1 MTEYGLSHG
10 QYLKAR
16 RIRAHK
22 PGTSIKYIAHHVG
35 ATERQV
41 RDALDLQAERR
52 LANAPRAKKAQRP
65 KPAEKASTY
74 QKCGHRKEAGIPETP
89 RMVVPHDV
97 LAEREQ
103 RLSLSPQS
111 LTAALLGDPPPG
123 HRQYLDNLAAAARRR
138 A

>member
-1 MTEYGLSHG
+1 MTEYGLSQG

-22 PGTSIKYIAHHVG
+22 PGVSIKYIALHVG

-41 RDALDLQAERR
+41 RDALDSTPRPQHVRKDRRIKKKRLELPSGPSGRMDAGLCEHAGIRVPENVAEERDRR
-52 LANAPRAKKAQRP
+52 LA
-65 KPAEKASTY
+65 
-74 QKCGHRKEAGIPETP
+74 
-89 RMVVPHDV
+89 M
-97 LAEREQ
+97 
-103 RLSLSPQS
+103 SPTS

-123 HRQYLDNLAAAARRR
+123 HRQYLDQLAASTRRR